1 MYAEIVNSN
10 SFSHSSQHSDEWTDV
25 LTGSMAQTSKTPA
38 EGDLEEYRSN
48 ECVYYL
54 RTYGNHSALISFYVR
69 HSCWMK
75 AARYI
80 LENVSDSFFCI
91 CSTILLKILRTKKN
105 PINMLKL

>member
-1 MYAEIVNSN
+1 MK
-10 SFSHSSQHSDEWTDV
+10 FLSSETFQLYSIFIFLFLVPVLQHSDEWTDV

-80 LENVSDSFFCI
+80 LDNVRY
-91 CSTILLKILRTKKN
+91 K
-105 PINMLKL
+105 ML

>member
-1 MYAEIVNSN
+1 
-10 SFSHSSQHSDEWTDV
+10 
-25 LTGSMAQTSKTPA
+25 MAQTTKTPA

-75 AARYI
+75 AAKYI
-80 LENVSDSFFCI
+80 LENVRIVLDLYLQYIVFTFLQQYLHTVDLGC
-91 CSTILLKILRTKKN
+91 
-105 PINMLKL
+105 